1 MPTADAPVPAPLRY
15 AHSLPLPSKW
25 ELETELTTRFFSFG
39 TVRSALN
46 IFERLEMW
54 EEVVKCWQAMER
66 RDMGI
71 GIVRGLLERRKAEA
85 EVVLAR
91 GKAET
96 TEARC
101 ANMDLAREAKL
112 WCFLGD
118 LEPENAAEQRAWA
131 VSGQTAG
138 HAMCAVSSN
147 HAEQQQ
153 GLLYSRSLPA
163 HVGAFPPG
171 LTSAAESQEGSIGTA
186 SCVKD
191 TDVRPL
197 QPLSHPSKSAQT
209 LPTHT
214 HSHVPCPH
222 AHVRHDIN
230 DEPHWI
236 GLAPSAEM
244 AVWHTDPNTSVVP
257 LTLFALFQTLEE
269 AVTGLTPTLFVII
282 ASSGPARQL
291 PTSSIV
297 PLLGQLTDALNTA
310 TAQLSIPETWAPTA
324 MHGAHTEGAH

>member
-1 MPTADAPVPAPLRY
+1 MKLVYPFTFVVSLPAISDSPAFPSSGFSVLRPSVLFRHGYNNAPVPAPLRY
-15 AHSLPLPSKW
+15 AHSLPLPSQW
-25 ELETELTTRFFSFG
+25 ELKKEFATRFLSFG
-39 TVRSALN
+39 TVHSALS

-54 EEVVKCWQAMER
+54 EEVVKCWQAMEW

-85 EVVLAR
+85 EAVLAR

-96 TEARC
+96 TEARR

-138 HAMCAVSSN
+138 RA
-147 HAEQQQ
+147 
-153 GLLYSRSLPA
+153 
-163 HVGAFPPG
+163 
-171 LTSAAESQEGSIGTA
+171 IG
-186 SCVKD
+186 
-191 TDVRPL
+191 DVRPL
-197 QPLSHPSKSAQT
+197 QPLSHPSKSVQT
-209 LPTHT
+209 LLTHT
-214 HSHVPCPH
+214 HSRVPCPH
-222 AHVRHDIN
+222 AHVRHNIN

-244 AVWHTDPNTSVVP
+244 AIRHTDPNTS
-257 LTLFALFQTLEE
+257 TLEE
-269 AVTGLTPTLFVII
+269 VVTGLIPTLFVII

-291 PTSSIV
+291 PTSSVV
-297 PLLGQLTDALNTA
+297 PLLGQLIDALNTT
-310 TAQLSIPETWAPTA
+310 TAQLSTNAPRDMAPTFSKTLSSPDFPVLIT
-324 MHGAHTEGAH
+324 GS